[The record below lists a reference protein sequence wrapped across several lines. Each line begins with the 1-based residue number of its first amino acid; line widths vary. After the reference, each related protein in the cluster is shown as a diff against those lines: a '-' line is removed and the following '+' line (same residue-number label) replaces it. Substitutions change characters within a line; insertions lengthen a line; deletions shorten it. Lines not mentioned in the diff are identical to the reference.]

1 MACRQR
7 IPSISG
13 SRELDFPPTIV
24 PCADH
29 RLSSLLA
36 AGIKGPIRSDA
47 SASAPALLRKNIDRK
62 EARVQ
67 NDQSG
72 SKSAK
77 TKS

>member
-1 MACRQR
+1 MARWQR

-36 AGIKGPIRSDA
+36 GIKAPIRSDA
-47 SASAPALLRKNIDRK
+47 SASAPAPLRKNIDRK
-62 EARVQ
+62 QARVQ